1 MSRLVL
7 ITVMVGMSAVMGHSQ
22 NVTRRPASPA
32 GSAVTQ
38 IGGVFDARTGFVNGR
53 WIEIRYG
60 RPLKRGRD
68 LFGTSDF
75 VDFLNDG
82 APVWRAGANQST
94 RLTTEAS
101 IAIAGRTL
109 APGEYTLFIDLQ
121 PNDKWTL
128 IVSRWPAQTT
138 YDEANKA
145 ALWGAYQVHA
155 RPRRRA
161 GPDARGA
168 PAPRLRADVVGV
180 PGRHRKG
187 RPARA
192 GLGPEAR
199 GGPIHRRRLTRVRL
213 KADTTQLCDVV
224 SGFSRTCRRTV

>member
-1 MSRLVL
+1 MSRLLL
-7 ITVMVGMSAVMGHSQ
+7 ITVMVGMSAVVGHSQ
-22 NVTRRPASPA
+22 NATRRPASPA

-145 ALWGAYQVHA
+145 ALWGAYEYT
-155 RPRRRA
+155 
-161 GPDARGA
+161 PDR
-168 PAPRLRADVVGV
+168 DVVRAPMRVERLPHAFEQMSWEFLDVTEKGGLLALVWDRKLASV
-180 PGRHRKG
+180 P
-187 RPARA
+187 
-192 GLGPEAR
+192 
-199 GGPIHRRRLTRVRL
+199 
-213 KADTTQLCDVV
+213 
-224 SGFSRTCRRTV
+224 FTVAE

>member
-1 MSRLVL
+1 M
-7 ITVMVGMSAVMGHSQ
+7 MVGMSAVVGHSQ
-22 NVTRRPASPA
+22 NATRRPASPA

-145 ALWGAYQVHA
+145 ALWGAYEYT
-155 RPRRRA
+155 
-161 GPDARGA
+161 PDR
-168 PAPRLRADVVGV
+168 DVVRAPMRVERLPHAFEQMSWEFLDVTEKGGLLALVWDRKLASV
-180 PGRHRKG
+180 PF
-187 RPARA
+187 
-192 GLGPEAR
+192 
-199 GGPIHRRRLTRVRL
+199 TV
-213 KADTTQLCDVV
+213 AD
-224 SGFSRTCRRTV
+224 

>member
-1 MSRLVL
+1 MSKALLIVVMAGTLVAL
-7 ITVMVGMSAVMGHSQ
+7 GRAQ
-22 NVTRRPASPA
+22 NATRRPASPA

-145 ALWGAYQVHA
+145 ALWGAYEYTPDRDLVRAPMRVERLPHA
-155 RPRRRA
+155 FEQMSWEF
-161 GPDARGA
+161 
-168 PAPRLRADVVGV
+168 LDVTEKGGLLALVWDRKLASV
-180 PGRHRKG
+180 P
-187 RPARA
+187 
-192 GLGPEAR
+192 
-199 GGPIHRRRLTRVRL
+199 
-213 KADTTQLCDVV
+213 
-224 SGFSRTCRRTV
+224 FTVAE

>member
-1 MSRLVL
+1 M
-7 ITVMVGMSAVMGHSQ
+7 MVGTSAVIGHAQ
-22 NVTRRPASPA
+22 NATRRPASPA

-109 APGEYTLFIDLQ
+109 VPGEYTLFIDLQ

-138 YDEANKA
+138 YDEANKT
-145 ALWGAYQVHA
+145 AL
-155 RPRRRA
+155 
-161 GPDARGA
+161 
-168 PAPRLRADVVGV
+168 
-180 PGRHRKG
+180 
-187 RPARA
+187 
-192 GLGPEAR
+192 LG
-199 GGPIHRRRLTRVRL
+199 RVRSTRPTATSCGPRCAWSACPTPSSRCRGSSWTL
-213 KADTTQLCDVV
+213 PKRAACWRWSGTGSSRSVPFTVAD
-224 SGFSRTCRRTV
+224 

>member
-1 MSRLVL
+1 MSRLLL
-7 ITVMVGMSAVMGHSQ
+7 ITLMVGMSAVVGHSQ
-22 NVTRRPASPA
+22 NPTRRPASPA

-128 IVSRWPAQTT
+128 IISRWPAQTT

-145 ALWGAYQVHA
+145 ALWGAYEYT
-155 RPRRRA
+155 
-161 GPDARGA
+161 PDR
-168 PAPRLRADVVGV
+168 DVVRAPMRVERLPHSFEQMSWEFLDVTEKGGLLALVWDRKLASV
-180 PGRHRKG
+180 PFTV
-187 RPARA
+187 A
-192 GLGPEAR
+192 E
-199 GGPIHRRRLTRVRL
+199 
-213 KADTTQLCDVV
+213 
-224 SGFSRTCRRTV
+224 SR